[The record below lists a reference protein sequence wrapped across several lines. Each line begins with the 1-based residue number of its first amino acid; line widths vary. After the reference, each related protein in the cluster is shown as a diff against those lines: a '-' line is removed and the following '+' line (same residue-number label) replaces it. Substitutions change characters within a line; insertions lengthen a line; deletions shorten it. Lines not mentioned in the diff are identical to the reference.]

1 MGTWGLFKSDVI
13 GRIDMNVIVRKEEA
27 FYTYRSQETGG
38 MHTTQGH
45 MGKHQSGVRGSG
57 ANKDKNLY
65 CHFHWKD

>member
-1 MGTWGLFKSDVI
+1 
-13 GRIDMNVIVRKEEA
+13 MNVIVRKEEA

-57 ANKDKNLY
+57 ANKDTGDRLTLPS
-65 CHFHWKD
+65 FLSVASSGAGEGEE